1 MLRRALAEVEQ
12 QQEAPIGVDSG
23 VPTPRKVRRRIALAA
38 ILGVLLVVGLLAGI
52 KVAQIRA
59 MIKVGKSFVPP
70 PEAVATAKVEAA
82 TWQAARSAIGSVV
95 AIHGGTLGAEVT
107 GTVRQIDFDSGKFVK
122 KGQVLVRMDTSY
134 EQAQLASARADAEL
148 AKLTLKRTLTL
159 DKNGAVTTAEL
170 ESAQARAKQTEAAVA
185 SLEATIAKK
194 TIRAPFDGRVA
205 IRQVELGQVVSPGTP
220 IASLQ
225 SVSPIYVEFSLP
237 QQALSELKV
246 GQKVQVRADI
256 FPGASWEGQISV
268 INPEVDVAT
277 RNVRIRATFDNPD
290 GRLTPG
296 MFVNVQAL
304 SHDKQSVTLIPATAV
319 IFAPYGDSVFA
330 VEEKKDP
337 SGKNTLIAHQKFVR
351 LGERRGDFVAVLSG
365 LSPGET
371 VVSTGAFKLRN
382 GMAVAVNNDL
392 APSPE
397 LQPKPTD
404 N

>member
-1 MLRRALAEVEQ
+1 MSRRALAEVEQ
-12 QQEAPIGVDSG
+12 EQEVSTPVEPPAPSRR
-23 VPTPRKVRRRIALAA
+23 TRRRITLVA
-38 ILGVLLVVGLLAGI
+38 IIGVVLVVVLLAGI
-52 KVAQIRA
+52 KVAQIRS
-59 MIKVGKSFVPP
+59 MIVAGKSFVPP
-70 PEAVATAKVEAA
+70 PEAVATAKVEAT

-95 AIHGGTLGAEVT
+95 AIHGGTLGSEVT
-107 GTVRQIDFDSGKFVK
+107 GTIREIHFDSGVFVK
-122 KGQVLVRMDTSY
+122 KGQVLVRMDTSI
-134 EQAQLASARADAEL
+134 EQAQLESARADAQL
-148 AKLTLKRTLTL
+148 AKLTLKRAETL
-159 DKNGAVTTAEL
+159 DKSGAVTTAEL
-170 ESAQARAKQTEAAVA
+170 EAAQARDKQTIATIA

-194 TIRAPFDGRVA
+194 TIRAPYDGRIA
-205 IRQVELGQVVSPGTP
+205 IRQVELGQVVSPGTQ

-237 QQALSELKV
+237 QQSLSELKA
-246 GQKVQVRADI
+246 GQKVVVRADI

-268 INPEVDVAT
+268 INPEVDVTT
-277 RNVRIRATFDNPD
+277 RNVRIRGTVDNPD

-296 MFVNVQAL
+296 MFVNVDVL
-304 SHDKQSVTLIPATAV
+304 SHEKQAVTLIPATAV

-337 SGKNTLIAHQKFVR
+337 KGKTTLIAHQKFVR
-351 LGERRGDFVAVLSG
+351 LGERRGDFVAVVSG

-392 APSPE
+392 ASAPE
-397 LQPKPTD
+397 LHPKPAD